1 MLIEEAW
8 PFSIIIIWI
17 SYLAIIFHVKEWC
30 KIVHSWTQ
38 KLPTHPEMIKESRPF
53 YPSGAV
59 PNILLNDLPQ
69 FIFIFSHPSF
79 DPFLPPRIIFI
90 IENPWILLSHPFFGI
105 THLFHINLVLVKL
118 VSEDESVVV
127 KPMKRFSCFNT
138 CAQHLD
144 TQPFLWHRVILV
156 ILCQKS

>member
-1 MLIEEAW
+1 MIIEQVW
-8 PFSIIIIWI
+8 PVSIIIIWI
-17 SYLAIIFHVKEWC
+17 SYLAIIFHVEEWC
-30 KIVHSWTQ
+30 KIVDHCSQT
-38 KLPTHPEMIKESRPF
+38 LPTHPEMIKESRPF
-53 YPSGAV
+53 YPSGHI
-59 PNILLNDLPQ
+59 PNIVLNDLSQ
-69 FIFIFSHPSF
+69 VIFIFSDPSF

-105 THLFHINLVLVKL
+105 TELFWINCVLVKL

-144 TQPFLWHRVILV
+144 TLPFLWHRIILV